1 MANEVWGGGVI
12 ANIKLH
18 KVMIDTASR
27 VIVLHWELGLC
38 HEDISNYSGVG
49 RTIRRA
55 QGEEGGQRN
64 GGQEGRGYF
73 HLYATV
79 TVFERKKS
87 ERRPLTSSILLQ
99 AVHLLLVVEGIGRNL
114 SGKAELMRD
123 GHWDLSAA
131 RFGVTGTSRADAI
144 VFTKPEI
151 YH

>member
-1 MANEVWGGGVI
+1 MANEGWGGGVVG
-12 ANIKLH
+12 NIKLN
-18 KVMIDTASR
+18 KVMIDTASS
-27 VIVLHWELGLC
+27 VMMLHWELWLC

-79 TVFERKKS
+79 TVFERKES

-99 AVHLLLVVEGIGRNL
+99 AVHLLLVVEGVGRNL
-114 SGKAELMRD
+114 SGEAELMRD
-123 GHWDLSAA
+123 GHWDLE
-131 RFGVTGTSRADAI
+131 TSVSGQVWRHMDI
-144 VFTKPEI
+144 KGRCHCF
-151 YH
+151 H